1 MKYSVKV
8 GERLYLVDIESL
20 NDRPIIATV
29 EGVRFE
35 VTPEE
40 AVAAKQAGTLP
51 GKTTR
56 SPAQLPA
63 PLPASGAV
71 PSGGVLEVRVLRAP
85 IPGVVM
91 DVKVKAGEKVEIGQ
105 ALFVIEAMKMR
116 NLIRSPRDG
125 EVKEVLVNAGQT
137 VNHNQE
143 LLLFVE

>member
-8 GERLYLVDIESL
+8 GDRLYLVDIESL

-35 VTPEE
+35 VNPEE
-40 AVAAKQAGTLP
+40 AIAASRAGTSPVRTRPP
-51 GKTTR
+51 GQV
-56 SPAQLPA
+56 PEHV
-63 PLPASGAV
+63 PASGAV

-91 DVKVKAGEKVEIGQ
+91 DVKVKSGEKVEIGQ

-116 NLIRSPRDG
+116 NAIRSPREG
-125 EVKEVLVNAGQT
+125 EVKEVFISPGQT

-143 LLLFVE
+143 LMSFVD